1 MGHGKETPR
10 QKMIGM
16 MYLVLTAMLALNVSA
31 DILNGFVLV
40 NKGLV
45 KTTENFVAKNA
56 SSYGVFDA
64 EFEKTPDKVRPFRDD
79 AYKVKEM
86 ADQLAFVLQEA
97 KVKILKYCDG
107 DQAPALIPNGW
118 SIGGNTTFEIDDAE
132 IKAKDNYD
140 KPTEIFVTLGE
151 GDKLKEK
158 IEEFRNFI
166 VTLTD
171 VEAVKKGIQDALNTD
186 DRVDKE
192 GITLDWKTST
202 FFHMPLVA
210 ALTMLSKLQSDVRNA
225 EADIINDLLSQIGA
239 SDTKVN
245 KMEAIVQSLKP
256 SYVLVGGEYQ
266 ARILLAAY
274 DSLQKPEIYL
284 GQYQRDAVGD
294 YVIPDGGVLLPY
306 DERGRAIFKV
316 TGTSVGEYKRPGLLQ
331 MFTPEG
337 KKNYPFTIEYTVGQS
352 NTVISPTKMNVLY
365 IGVDNPISVSM
376 SGVPMERIKVSMTNG
391 TINKVGNEWIA
402 NPTSP
407 GAATITAT
415 AEVDGNTK
423 RGEMPFRVK
432 VVPNPVP
439 KVGGRI
445 GGKIDKATLM
455 AQVAVV
461 AEMENFE
468 FDLKFTVTEFSVTAN
483 VKGFAQQQNSKSAR
497 FTDSQ
502 KTLINS
508 LTKNTKVYIE
518 DIKAVG
524 PDKKVRD
531 LPVIAFTID

>member
-40 NKGLV
+40 DKGLI

-56 SSYGVFDA
+56 SSYDIFDA
-64 EFEKTPDKVRPFRDD
+64 EYAKTPEKVQRFRDD
-79 AYKVKEM
+79 AHKVREM
-86 ADQLAFVLQEA
+86 ANQLAFDLQES
-97 KVKILKYCDG
+97 KVKILKHCDG
-107 DQAPALIPNGW
+107 ETAPSLIKDGW
-118 SIGGNTTFEIDDAE
+118 SNGGLTTYEIDGAK
-132 IKAKDNYD
+132 INAKDNYD
-140 KPTEIFVTLGE
+140 KPTEMFVVLGE
-151 GDKLKEK
+151 GDKLKDK
-158 IEEFRNFI
+158 IDEFRNFL

-171 VEAVKKGIQDALNTD
+171 SEAVKKGIQDALNTEG
-186 DRVDKE
+186 RVDKE

-210 ALTMLSKLQSDVRNA
+210 ALTMLSKLQGDVRNA

-239 SDTKVN
+239 TDTKVN

-284 GQYQRDAVGD
+284 GNYQRDAAGE
-294 YVIPDGGVLLPY
+294 YIIPDGGILLPY

-316 TGTSVGEYKRPGLLQ
+316 TGTTVGEFKRSGLLQ
-331 MFTPEG
+331 MITAGG
-337 KKNYPFTIEYTVGQS
+337 KMSYPFTIEYTVGQS
-352 NTVISPTKMNVLY
+352 STVISPTKMNVMY

-376 SGVPMERIKVSMTNG
+376 SGVPMEKIKVTMTNG
-391 TINKVGNEWIA
+391 SIVKSGNEYIA

-407 GAATITAT
+407 GTATVLAT
-415 AEVDGNTK
+415 AEVDGKTQ
-423 RGEMPFRVK
+423 RGEMLFRVK
-432 VVPNPVP
+432 TVPNPVP
-439 KVGGRI
+439 KVGGKI
-445 GGKIDKATLM
+445 GGKIDKATLA

-468 FDLKFTVTEFSVTAN
+468 FDLKFTVTEFSVSAV
-483 VKGFAQQQNSKSAR
+483 VKGFAQLKPSKSAR
-497 FTDSQ
+497 FTDDQ
-502 KTLINS
+502 KTLINT
-508 LTKNTKVYIE
+508 LTKGSKVYIE
-518 DIKAVG
+518 DIKAMG

>member
-423 RGEMPFRVK
+423 RGEMPFRVR

>member
-16 MYLVLTAMLALNVSA
+16 MYLVLTAMLALNVSK
-31 DILNGFVLV
+31 DILNGFVIV
-40 NKGLV
+40 NNGLV
-45 KTTENFVAKNA
+45 QTTSNFVAKNL
-56 SSYGVFDA
+56 SSYEIFDA
-64 EFEKTPDKVRPFRDD
+64 EMEKS
-79 AYKVKEM
+79 
-86 ADQLAFVLQEA
+86 EA
-97 KVKILKYCDG
+97 KVKPFRDNAYEVKKQADDLTFEVQELKIEMLKFVDG
-107 DQAPALIPNGW
+107 EKSPSLIPNGY
-118 SIGGNTTFEIDDAE
+118 SIGGHTTYEIDGTL
-132 IKAKDNYD
+132 IGAKDNYD
-140 KPTEIFVTLGE
+140 KPSQMMILE
-151 GDKLKEK
+151 GKGDALKKK
-158 IEEFRNFI
+158 IEKYKEFL
-166 VTLTD
+166 VSLTD
-171 VEAVKKGIQDALNTD
+171 NEGVKKGILDALNTED
-186 DRVDKE
+186 EKNRE
-192 GITLDWKTST
+192 GITETWESLKFS
-202 FFHMPLVA
+202 HMPLVA
-210 ALTMLSKLQSDVRNA
+210 ALAMLSKVQGDVRNA

-239 SDTKVN
+239 TDTKVN

-376 SGVPMERIKVSMTNG
+376 SGVPMERIKVAISNG
-391 TINKVGNEWIA
+391 NINKVGNEWIA
-402 NPTSP
+402 NPSSP

-461 AEMENFE
+461 AELEA
-468 FDLKFTVTEFSVTAN
+468 FDFDMKFNVTGFSVSAV
-483 VKGFAQQQNSKSAR
+483 VKGFNQTKLSTSAR
-497 FTDSQ
+497 FTEEQ
-502 KTLINS
+502 KSLVNS
-508 LTKNTKVYIE
+508 LTKGTKVYIE

-524 PDKKVRD
+524 PDKRVRD